1 MVQALRDAL
10 SAGFKQLSFEQTS
23 TALNLGP
30 GGDVFEAKNFMKASC
45 SNALLFSFD
54 ISLINALGRACT
66 TGMDYG
72 KLHFVRQKVMDYSGL
87 SKLKIHMC
95 VCISHTVATC
105 GP

>member
-10 SAGFKQLSFEQTS
+10 SAGFKQLSFEQWTS

-54 ISLINALGRACT
+54 ISQILPLDGLAQLGWA
-66 TGMDYG
+66 ME
-72 KLHFVRQKVMDYSGL
+72 L
-87 SKLKIHMC
+87 
-95 VCISHTVATC
+95 CILC
-105 GP
+105 DKR